1 MAKTKSQA
9 AQQPRSTRRADPE
22 RWGRILIIG
31 GVAAIIIAAIGFIG
45 FGWYQTQI
53 RPLSK
58 TILQVGEIKFSLSH
72 LERRIELELR
82 DNPFALQPGQD
93 PRLLTQTMMVRFER
107 EAKLIEGAEELEIT
121 ISQEEVA
128 EEVRFRG
135 NLAQAV
141 VADVYGIE
149 FRRQVE
155 VSGLE
160 VNEYQQMLRAE
171 LIEVKVR
178 DYFTFLTPAAEPQV
192 HARWIR
198 ADDDEGAQEILQR
211 LDAGDDFVTVA
222 EEDSTDR
229 GTAED
234 GGDLSWRP
242 RGAFPS
248 IDMEDF
254 LFDEAEPGDHS
265 TVFSTAVGLYIVQLV
280 EREDERE
287 LDDTLRSVVA
297 AREMSEWLQELDQ
310 TLDIERDLTPEDEG
324 RALNDVL

>member
-1 MAKTKSQA
+1 MAKTKPKA
-9 AQQPRSTRRADPE
+9 DEQPRSTRRADPE
-22 RWGRILIIG
+22 RVGRILIIG
-31 GVAAIIIAAIGFIG
+31 GVAAIILAAIGFIG

-53 RPLSK
+53 KPLSK
-58 TILQVGEIKFSLSH
+58 TILQVGDTKISLSH
-72 LERRIELELR
+72 LERRMALER
-82 DNPFALQPGQD
+82 RQNPFFTQGSQQLLALADTVLQ
-93 PRLLTQTMMVRFER
+93 RLER
-107 EAKLIEGAEELEIT
+107 EVKLIEGAEELEIT

-141 VADVYGIE
+141 VADIYGIE

-155 VSGLE
+155 GSGLE

-171 LIEVKVR
+171 LLEVKVR

-198 ADDDEGAQEILQR
+198 ADDDEGAQDVLQR
-211 LDAGDDFVTVA
+211 LEAGDDFVTVA
-222 EEDSTDR
+222 QEDSIDR

-234 GGDLSWRP
+234 GGDLDWRP

-248 IDMEDF
+248 VDMEDF
-254 LFDEAEPGDHS
+254 LFDEAEPGDFS
-265 TVFSTAVGLYIVQLV
+265 TAFSTAVGIYIVQLM

-297 AREMSEWLQELDQ
+297 AREMSEWLQGLDDS
-310 TLDIERDLTPEDEG
+310 LDIERDFTAEDRN
-324 RALNDVL
+324 RALGDIL

>member
-1 MAKTKSQA
+1 MAKTKPKA
-9 AQQPRSTRRADPE
+9 DEQPRPTRRADPE
-22 RWGRILIIG
+22 RVGRILIIG
-31 GVAAIIIAAIGFIG
+31 GVAAIMIAAVGFIG

-53 RPLSK
+53 KPLSK
-58 TILQVGEIKFSLSH
+58 TILQVGETKISLSH
-72 LERRIELELR
+72 LERRMELER
-82 DNPFALQPGQD
+82 RQNPFFTQSSQQLTLLADTVLQ
-93 PRLLTQTMMVRFER
+93 RLER
-107 EAKLIEGAEELEIT
+107 EAKLIEGAKELEIS

-141 VADVYGIE
+141 VADVYGVE

-155 VSGLE
+155 ASGLE

-171 LIEVKVR
+171 LMEVKVR
-178 DYFTFLTPAAEPQV
+178 DHFTSLTPAAEPQV

-198 ADDDEGAQEILQR
+198 ADDDEGAQEVLQR
-211 LDAGDDFVTVA
+211 LEAGDDFVTVA
-222 EEDSTDR
+222 QEDSTDR

-234 GGDLSWRP
+234 GGDLDWRP

-248 IDMEDF
+248 VDMEDF

-265 TVFSTAVGLYIVQLV
+265 TAFSTAVGIYIVQLV

-297 AREMSEWLQELDQ
+297 AREMSEWLQGLDDS
-310 TLDIERDLTPEDEG
+310 LDIERDFTFEDRN
-324 RALNDVL
+324 RALGDIL